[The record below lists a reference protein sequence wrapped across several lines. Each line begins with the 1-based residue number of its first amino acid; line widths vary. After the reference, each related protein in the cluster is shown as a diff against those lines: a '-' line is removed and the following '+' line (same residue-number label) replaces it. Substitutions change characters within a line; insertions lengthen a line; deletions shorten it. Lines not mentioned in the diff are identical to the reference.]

1 MKNNTIYTLSNVTPT
16 RDGIKSPNIGF
27 APNVLPKKRN
37 SDKGASV
44 NYAYDL
50 SKQWFVLR
58 VTYNRIIQA
67 SKLLQE
73 YHIEFYFPQH
83 YVQEF
88 VKGKKKLVLKPF
100 LPNLIFVYSTR
111 ECIHSFIRD
120 NVRRKFVNFYYNHF
134 EKEGDKNPPLVV
146 GYQEMM
152 SFIRVTSVD
161 NQHIRIVNPKQC
173 HYKSG
178 DMVRIIAGDFKG
190 VVGRVVRV
198 AGQQR
203 VAVEFEGLCTI
214 VTAYI
219 PSAFLKNV

>member
-1 MKNNTIYTLSNVTPT
+1 MSNVNPI
-16 RDGIKSPNIGF
+16 RDGIRSPNIGST
-27 APNVLPKKRN
+27 PNVPPERQN
-37 SDKGASV
+37 NEKGVSV
-44 NYAYDL
+44 DYVYDS

-67 SKLLQE
+67 SMLLQE
-73 YHIEFYFPQH
+73 YHIEFYFPQR
-83 YVQEF
+83 YVQKI
-88 VKGKKKLVLKPF
+88 VNGKKKLVLKPF
-100 LPNLIFVYSTR
+100 LPNLIFVYSTK
-111 ECIHSFIRD
+111 EYIHSFIRD
-120 NVRRKFVNFYYNHF
+120 NVRRTFINFYYNHF

-146 GYQEMM
+146 DYQEMM

-161 NQHIRIVNPKQC
+161 NQHIRFVNPKQC

-178 DMVRIIAGDFKG
+178 DMVRIVAGDFKG

-203 VAVEFEGLCTI
+203 VAVELEGLCTI

-219 PSAFLKNV
+219 PSAFLENIK